1 LRPAA
6 GATFN
11 HYVLTVVAD
20 AKPSRPARRSPAP
33 RPLVLAL
40 AAFALAWTNA
50 AARADTFTAARDGLA
65 RAGETARR
73 MREIPL
79 ASAGDVRWIPESV
92 VQDAMGADA
101 ARADAIPEWATFVRL
116 EADGRR
122 RWLRVDTAAP
132 DGAVTDLFDHDAVAA
147 LLSQGGAR
155 VDPDR
160 LPIARLEFDVDDAA
174 AADDDDSTWPVVLLS
189 IEGHARTLAAP
200 LALPGRTD
208 APPPVEDA
216 DATQVRSLEEP
227 LRPGTARSRGGSVST
242 GITFVN
248 RLDRPVRLFWVDPGG
263 DERAY
268 ATLEPGATH
277 AQHTF
282 AGHAWIARDL
292 DGNAL
297 GHTVGRRTPRT
308 VIIDGAPREAP
319 GRDEAARAPRP
330 RQARDA
336 AQASPSARSTTNTIA
351 IDGGNVVIRDAA
363 GATRHATTDGVD
375 GDAYVGPVHVSPD
388 GTLALAFKV
397 QTVPTRTITLVES
410 SPNDQVQPKLRT
422 IPYAKPGDPIDRPV
436 PHLFDVA
443 AAREIPIDTSL
454 VPNPWSIDH
463 VRWAGDSSRVTFLYN
478 ERGHQRLRV
487 VALDAAGTMRAVVD
501 EQSPTFLDYAG
512 KLFLEFL
519 SDDELLWTSERDGW
533 NHLYLVD
540 VRSGTREGAVA
551 RQLTRGEWVVRR
563 VRSVDREARTATL
576 EVGGIHP
583 DQDPYHVHVI
593 RVPLDGG
600 EPVILTQ
607 GDGTHRVEFAPSG
620 RHYIDTYSR
629 VDLAPVT
636 ELRRTGDGSL
646 VTTLARASAEP
657 LLAAGWRM
665 PERFVAKGRDGVT
678 DIWGVLW
685 RPTSFDPSRRYPV
698 IENIYAGPQDSF
710 VPKSFDAWH
719 GQRDLAELGYIVV
732 QIDGMGT
739 SNRSKA
745 FHDVCAKNLKDAGF
759 PDRVRW
765 LEAAAKA
772 HPEMDLARVGIYGG
786 SAGGQNAMRGLL
798 DWPRTYKV
806 GVADCGC
813 HDNRMDKIWWNEL
826 WMGWPV
832 DESYARSSN
841 VVDAAKLE
849 GKLLLI
855 VGEVDSN
862 VDPSS
867 TLQVAHALMEA
878 GKDFDLLV
886 LPGVGHGAAE
896 SPFGRIKRAEFFL
909 RHLPVP

>member
-1 LRPAA
+1 
-6 GATFN
+6 
-11 HYVLTVVAD
+11 
-20 AKPSRPARRSPAP
+20 
-33 RPLVLAL
+33 
-40 AAFALAWTNA
+40 
-50 AARADTFTAARDGLA
+50 
-65 RAGETARR
+65 
-73 MREIPL
+73 MRL
-79 ASAGDVRWIPESV
+79 Y
-92 VQDAMGADA
+92 
-101 ARADAIPEWATFVRL
+101 
-116 EADGRR
+116 
-122 RWLRVDTAAP
+122 
-132 DGAVTDLFDHDAVAA
+132 
-147 LLSQGGAR
+147 
-155 VDPDR
+155 
-160 LPIARLEFDVDDAA
+160 
-174 AADDDDSTWPVVLLS
+174 
-189 IEGHARTLAAP
+189 
-200 LALPGRTD
+200 
-208 APPPVEDA
+208 
-216 DATQVRSLEEP
+216 
-227 LRPGTARSRGGSVST
+227 
-242 GITFVN
+242 
-248 RLDRPVRLFWVDPGG
+248 WVDQGG

-277 AQHTF
+277 AQHTY

-292 DGNAL
+292 EGNAL
-297 GHTVGRRTPRT
+297 GHTVGRRTPRS
-308 VIIDGAPREAP
+308 VFIDGAPREAP
-319 GRDEAARAPRP
+319 GRDDAARAPRP
-330 RQARDA
+330 RPDRDA
-336 AQASPSARSTTNTIA
+336 PRATPSARSTTNTIA
-351 IDGGNVVIRDAA
+351 LDGGNVVIRDAA
-363 GATRHATTDGVD
+363 GATRFTTTDGVD

-388 GTLALAFKV
+388 GTLALVFKV
-397 QTVPTRTITLVES
+397 QTAPTRTITLVES
-410 SPNDQVQPKLRT
+410 SPKDQVQPKLRT

-443 AAREIPIDTSL
+443 AAREIPIDTAL
-454 VPNPWSIDH
+454 VPNPWSIDR

-487 VALDAAGTMRAVVD
+487 VALDVAAPASDAAPVASATARAVVD
-501 EQSPTFLDYAG
+501 EHASTFLDYAG
-512 KLFLEFL
+512 KFFLEFL
-519 SDDELLWTSERDGW
+519 SDDELVWMSERDGW

-540 VRSGTREGAVA
+540 VSNGPREGAVT
-551 RQLTRGEWVVRR
+551 RQITKGDWVVRR
-563 VRSVDREARTATL
+563 VLSLDRDARTATL

-583 DQDPYHVHVI
+583 GQDPYHVHVI
-593 RVPLDGG
+593 RVSLDRD
-600 EPVILTQ
+600 ETTILTQ

-629 VDLAPVT
+629 VDLAPVS
-636 ELRRTGDGSL
+636 ELRRTSDGSL
-646 VTTLARASAEP
+646 VATLVRASTDA
-657 LLAAGWRM
+657 LVAAGWRA

-678 DIWGVLW
+678 DIWGVIW
-685 RPTSFDPSRRYPV
+685 RPIDFDPSKRYAI

-710 VPKSFDAWH
+710 VPKSFAAWH
-719 GQRDLAELGYIVV
+719 GQRDLAELGYVVV

-772 HPEMDLARVGIYGG
+772 HPELDLARVGIYGG

-798 DWPRTYKV
+798 DFPGTYKV

-855 VGEVDSN
+855 VGEVDNN
-862 VDPSS
+862 VDPAS

-896 SPFGRIKRAEFFL
+896 SPFGSIKRAEFFL
-909 RHLPVP
+909 RHLR